1 MIPVTAYAGR
11 SVAVFGLGRTGIAT
25 AKALAAG
32 GAKVV
37 AWDDGESAR
46 ASAEKAG
53 LVLEDLNRRDW
64 GDIAA
69 LVLSPGIPLHHP
81 QPHRIVEIAHAVGA
95 PVIGD
100 IELFAMEAARV
111 EDVRVVGI
119 TGTNGKST
127 TTALIGHIL
136 KNAGLDVRVGG
147 NIGEAVLSL
156 APPRP
161 GAIYVLELSSY
172 QLDLVEQLH
181 CDVALFLNITPDHI
195 DRHGSLEAYIAAK
208 RRIFATQADADT
220 AVIGVDDSHSRKVFA
235 EMRASGGQAVVPIS
249 SRKLLSN
256 GVYALGGTLHD
267 ALEGKALGVA
277 DLSRARALPGRH
289 NAQNAA
295 AAYAA
300 VRMLGLSPEDA
311 ASGIESFTGL
321 AHRQERVAQLGPV
334 VFINDSKAT
343 NADAAAQALGC
354 YDDIFWIAGG
364 QAKDGGVKTL
374 KPYFERIRRAY
385 LIGQDADLI
394 ARQLKGKVD
403 IVQAGTLSS
412 AVARA
417 ARDAVE
423 SGKRAPVVLL
433 SPACASFD
441 QFRSYEH
448 RGDSFRIAV
457 TDLIARARGGNAA

>member
-37 AWDDGESAR
+37 AWDDNEETR

-53 LVLEDLNRRDW
+53 ITLDDLNRRDW

-69 LVLSPGIPLHHP
+69 LVLSPGIPLHYP
-81 QPHRIVEIAHAVGA
+81 QPHRMVELARAVGA

-100 IELFAMEAARV
+100 MELFAMQAGKV

-136 KNAGLDVRVGG
+136 KQAGRDVRVGG

-172 QLDLVEQLH
+172 QLDLVERLH
-181 CDVALFLNITPDHI
+181 CDVAVFLNITPDHI
-195 DRHGSLEAYIAAK
+195 DRHGSLENYIAAK
-208 RRIFATQADADT
+208 RRIFATQGDGDT
-220 AVIGVDDSHSRKVFA
+220 AVIGVDDAPSRKVFA
-235 EMRASGGQAVVPIS
+235 DMRVAGGGDVVPIS
-249 SRKLLSN
+249 SRKVISN
-256 GVYALGGTLHD
+256 GVYALGGTLYD
-267 ALEGKALGVA
+267 ALEGKAKPAA
-277 DLSRARALPGRH
+277 DLARAKALPGRH

-300 VRMLGLSPEDA
+300 VRKLGLTAEEA
-311 ASGIESFTGL
+311 ASGIESFSGL
-321 AHRQERVAQLGPV
+321 AHRQERVAELGPV
-334 VFINDSKAT
+334 TFINDSKAT

-354 YDDIFWIAGG
+354 YEDIFWIAGG
-364 QAKDGGVKTL
+364 QAKEGGVKSL
-374 KPYFERIRRAY
+374 KPFFDRIRRAY

-403 IVQAGTLSS
+403 TVQSGTLSN

-423 SGKRAPVVLL
+423 SGKPAPVVLL

-457 TDLIARARGGNAA
+457 TDLIAKARGGDAA

>member
-1 MIPVTAYAGR
+1 MIPVTAFAGR
-11 SVAVFGLGRTGIAT
+11 AVAVFGLARTGIAT

-32 GAKVV
+32 GAKVL
-37 AWDDGESAR
+37 AWDDNADTR
-46 ASAEKAG
+46 ASAERAG
-53 LVLEDLNRRDW
+53 VPLVDLNRRDW

-69 LVLSPGIPLHHP
+69 LVLSPGVPLHHP
-81 QPHRIVEIAHAVGA
+81 SPHRMVELARAVGA

-100 IELFAMEAARV
+100 MELFAMEANKV
-111 EDVRVVGI
+111 DNVRVVGI

-136 KNAGLDVRVGG
+136 KTAGLDVRVGG

-172 QLDLVEQLH
+172 QLDLVERLH
-181 CDVALFLNITPDHI
+181 CDVAVFLNITPDHI
-195 DRHGSLEAYIAAK
+195 DRHGSLENYVAAK
-208 RRIFATQADADT
+208 RRIFATQSDEDT
-220 AVIGVDDSHSRKVFA
+220 AVIGVDDEITKKVFS
-235 EMRASGGQAVVPIS
+235 EMRASGAQHVVPVSARKVIS
-249 SRKLLSN
+249 R
-256 GVYALGGTLHD
+256 GVYVLGGTLYD
-267 ALEGKALGVA
+267 ALDGKAKPGA
-277 DLSRARALPGRH
+277 DLSRAIALPGRH

-300 VRMLGLSPEDA
+300 VRRLGVSPEDA
-311 ASGIESFTGL
+311 AAGIESFPGL
-321 AHRQERVAQLGPV
+321 PHRQERVGQVGPV

-364 QAKDGGVKTL
+364 QAKEGGVKSL
-374 KPYFERIRRAY
+374 EPFFHRIRRAY

-394 ARQLKGKVD
+394 ARQLAGKVD
-403 IVQAGTLSS
+403 VVQAGNLHT
-412 AVARA
+412 ATARA
-417 ARDAVE
+417 AKDAVE
-423 SGKRAPVVLL
+423 SGSHNPVVLL

-457 TDLIARARGGNAA
+457 TDLIAKARGGNAA